1 MTNAVADGCGAVA
14 PAGPPAPSDA
24 VQIQAVGY
32 IVGVS
37 NDPIE
42 QPGDMDDADT
52 ANGENPFERD
62 PDDPDT
68 SDAADARS
76 RLSEDDDRIGGPLG

>member
-1 MTNAVADGCGAVA
+1 MVRLRRPFHLRRATRFESGRLGT
-14 PAGPPAPSDA
+14 S
-24 VQIQAVGY
+24 I
-32 IVGVS
+32 GVS

-52 ANGENPFERD
+52 ANGENPYERD

-68 SDAADARS
+68 SDAADARR
-76 RLSEDDDRIGGPLG
+76 RLSEDDDRVSGPLG